1 MTKKEDR
8 IKVIID
14 NYKKN
19 DLNSNFVLIVL
30 NYKSKDFFKYNRS
43 ISKFYQK
50 LTNSKSAVS
59 KLSNREWFKNIE
71 NGFYKFQV
79 TPEKT
84 IIYIAFEPIKELNI
98 LDLKTRIKK
107 IKPFPDSMV
116 VGIKDYEL
124 LNRYFL
130 KLFEYKL
137 GVEVFGNLKR
147 KECDDLVKL
156 ISMDKESMV

>member
-30 NYKSKDFFKYNRS
+30 NYKSQDFFKYNRS

-50 LTNSKSAVS
+50 LTNSKSAVG
-59 KLSNREWFKNIE
+59 KFSNREWFENIS

-79 TPEKT
+79 NPETTSIYISLEPKKT
-84 IIYIAFEPIKELNI
+84 INE

-107 IKPFPDSMV
+107 IKPFPAEIEI
-116 VGIKDYEL
+116 GINDFEL
-124 LNRYFL
+124 LDKYFF
-130 KLFEYKL
+130 KLFDYNS
-137 GVEVFGNLKR
+137 GVEVFGNLKK
-147 KECDDLVKL
+147 KEYDNLAL
-156 ISMDKESMV
+156 LMSMDE

>member
-1 MTKKEDR
+1 MTKKEES
-8 IKVIID
+8 IKVTIED
-14 NYKKN
+14 YQKDKT
-19 DLNSNFVLIVL
+19 NSNFVLVIL
-30 NYKSKDFFKYNRS
+30 TYKTEDFFKYNRS

-79 TPEKT
+79 TTEKT

-107 IKPFPDSMV
+107 IKPFPESMV

-130 KLFEYKL
+130 KLFEYKS

-147 KECDDLVKL
+147 K
-156 ISMDKESMV
+156 INNIN

>member
-30 NYKSKDFFKYNRS
+30 NYKSQDFFKYNRS

-50 LTNSKSAVS
+50 LTNSKSAVG
-59 KLSNREWFKNIE
+59 KFSNREWFKNIS

-79 TPEKT
+79 NPETTSIYISLEPKKT
-84 IIYIAFEPIKELNI
+84 INE

-107 IKPFPDSMV
+107 IKPFPV
-116 VGIKDYEL
+116 EIEIGINDFEL
-124 LNRYFL
+124 LDKYFFN
-130 KLFEYKL
+130 LFDYNT
-137 GVEVFGNLKR
+137 GVEMFGNLKR
-147 KECDDLVKL
+147 KEYDILALLMSLD
-156 ISMDKESMV
+156 E

>member
-19 DLNSNFVLIVL
+19 NLKSNFILLVLT
-30 NYKSKDFFKYNRS
+30 YRTQDFFRYNSS

-50 LTNSKSAVS
+50 LTNSKSAVG
-59 KLSNREWFKNIE
+59 KLSNREWFKNIK
-71 NGFYKFQV
+71 NGFYKYQV
-79 TPEKT
+79 NPQTT
-84 IIYIAFEPIKELNI
+84 TIYISLEPKRTINQ

-107 IKPFPDSMV
+107 IKPFPEEIKI
-116 VGIKDYEL
+116 GINDFDLLDKYFFNLFDY
-124 LNRYFL
+124 NS
-130 KLFEYKL
+130 

-147 KECDDLVKL
+147 KKPQ
-156 ISMDKESMV
+156 IF